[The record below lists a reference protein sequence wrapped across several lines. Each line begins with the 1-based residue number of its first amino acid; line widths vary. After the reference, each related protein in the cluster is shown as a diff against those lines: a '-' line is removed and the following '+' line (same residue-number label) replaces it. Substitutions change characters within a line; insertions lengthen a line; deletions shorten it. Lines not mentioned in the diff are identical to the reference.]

1 MRGAL
6 AEKIAA
12 ARLPQGGAGAK
23 MHGMNAPRRN
33 LLWDDVRF
41 FLTICREGN
50 LAAAARTL
58 GVDHSTAGRRLAA
71 FERILGAKLVSRTP
85 EGLIV
90 TPAGRQILADC
101 EAMEAAA
108 LFVQR
113 RAAGHDTRAAGLVSI
128 AATEALASQLIAP
141 ALAELRRSQPE
152 LRVNV
157 LVDFRSLD
165 LSRRQADIAVR
176 LPKPTESQLIR
187 RRLGDY
193 GVTLYASRD
202 YLENRGAPKRG
213 QGLDAHSLIAYLDP
227 VSRPGP
233 PFMGESFDESQIVL
247 KSNSTFAQLAAV
259 AGGLGVAELP
269 CCVADLQPEV
279 ERVWPEEPPLA
290 WPVWLITHEDLRR
303 ATRIRLVSAA
313 IVREFGQ
320 RRRILRNGSPP
331 HQAAR
336 SQSRFS
342 SATVS
347 K

>member
-1 MRGAL
+1 MRSV
-6 AEKIAA
+6 IAKRISA
-12 ARLPQGGAGAK
+12 ARLPQMRDGAK
-23 MHGMNAPRRN
+23 MHSMNTRPN
-33 LLWDDVRF
+33 NWLWDDVRF
-41 FLTICREGN
+41 FLTICREGS

-58 GVDHSTAGRRLAA
+58 GVDHSTVGRRLAV
-71 FERILGAKLVSRTP
+71 FERMLGAKLTTRTP
-85 EGLIV
+85 EGLII

-101 EAMEAAA
+101 ETMESSA
-108 LFVQR
+108 LSVQR

-128 AATEALASQLIAP
+128 ATTEALASQLIAP
-141 ALAELRRSQPE
+141 ALAELRDSQPE
-152 LRVNV
+152 LRINV

-202 YLENRGAPKRG
+202 YLKSRGTPKRG
-213 QGLDAHSLIAYLDP
+213 QGLEAHSLVAYLDP

-259 AGGLGVAELP
+259 ANGLGVAELP
-269 CCVADLQPEV
+269 CCVADLRPEV
-279 ERVWPEEPPLA
+279 ERIWPDEPPIP
-290 WPVWLITHEDLRR
+290 WPLWLITHEDLRR

-313 IVREFGQ
+313 IVRQFDA
-320 RRRILRNGSPP
+320 RRRVLRQGPNSP
-331 HQAAR
+331 HR
-336 SQSRFS
+336 
-342 SATVS
+342 
-347 K
+347 